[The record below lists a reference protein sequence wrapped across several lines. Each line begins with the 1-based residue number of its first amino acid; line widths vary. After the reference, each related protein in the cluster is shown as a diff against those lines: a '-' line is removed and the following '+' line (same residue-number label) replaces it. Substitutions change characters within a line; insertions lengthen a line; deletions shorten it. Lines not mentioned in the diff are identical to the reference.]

1 MSFTPN
7 NLTPTNNKSPE
18 ENSSDS
24 IKLPEIEW
32 HEALEKLLC
41 AEAEKCAGLAWL
53 HGKSEIYYGIQHN
66 RLQIP
71 VIILSTIIGAASV
84 GQSSLFPGNTG
95 VASVCLGAISIL
107 VSILGLLN
115 THYAFGKKSE
125 GHKIGSVQYAQINRM
140 IHIEMSL
147 PRTQRMPPKQILRYI
162 KDDLKR
168 LMETIPRVPE
178 CIVDQYKAEI
188 MTSSSTVSHPE
199 ITNGIHKVEAYNH
212 QLDVS
217 TPIIRAPLRVD
228 IVH

>member
-7 NLTPTNNKSPE
+7 NLSPTSNKSPD
-18 ENSSDS
+18 ENPGEVT
-24 IKLPEIEW
+24 KLPEIEW
-32 HEALEKLLC
+32 HDALEKLLC

-53 HGKSEIYYGIQHN
+53 HGKSEIYYGKQHN

-84 GQSSLFPGNTG
+84 GQSSLFPGNTA
-95 VASVCLGAISIL
+95 VASVVLGAVSIL

-178 CIVDQYKAEI
+178 SIVDQYKAEI
-188 MTSSSTVSHPE
+188 MSSSSTVSHPE

-212 QLDVS
+212 YEVA

-228 IVH
+228 IVNG